1 MFFCTDFELLGKITE
16 VELKT
21 DGKNIQVTEENKE
34 EYINMMMQW
43 RLTRGQEPQT
53 HSFLDGFSEVSGVYW
68 AQCVDCIK
76 WRKSN
81 HDLPISPIEQKCICR
96 LRLTALYD
104 PSYVKLIG
112 IGFAN
117 HIYLCNNINIFV
129 V

>member
-53 HSFLDGFSEVSGVYW
+53 HSFLDGFSEVSGLYW
-68 AQCVDCIK
+68 A
-76 WRKSN
+76 
-81 HDLPISPIEQKCICR
+81 
-96 LRLTALYD
+96 
-104 PSYVKLIG
+104 
-112 IGFAN
+112 
-117 HIYLCNNINIFV
+117 
-129 V
+129 